1 MLEKNI
7 YIRIIF
13 TLNTC
18 DMKQLTVVFALLCI
32 FACSSED
39 IVSTVEES
47 VKPANEVAIQTVN
60 LLDSLEIMDYIY
72 SIIGPMAKTRS
83 NLQGEGI
90 FFLIIGILN

>member
-47 VKPANEVAIQTVN
+47 VKPANEVAI
-60 LLDSLEIMDYIY
+60 
-72 SIIGPMAKTRS
+72 
-83 NLQGEGI
+83 
-90 FFLIIGILN
+90 